1 MISMTEREI
10 LNDPSAS
17 YWLKRLITS
26 TKERD
31 PVDCLNDL
39 DVLRAI
45 LEARIEGARCNQRN
59 RT

>member
-1 MISMTEREI
+1 MTEREI

-31 PVDCLNDL
+31 PVNCLNDL

-45 LEARIEGARCNQRN
+45 LEARIDGAPCKSEE
-59 RT
+59 

>member
-1 MISMTEREI
+1 MIPMTESEI
-10 LNDPSAS
+10 LNDSSAS

-31 PVDCLNDL
+31 PVECLNDL

-45 LEARIEGARCNQRN
+45 LEARIDGARCKSDE
-59 RT
+59 